1 MPAWSLLF
9 ASRYF
14 NPRSLHGERP
24 YESSGQRVLVLI
36 SIHAPC
42 TGSDGIA
49 VCGWVTPV
57 QISIHAPCT
66 GSDAH
71 TTSISGLNGNFN
83 PRSLHGERRYS
94 FLAAR
99 RHSSISIHA
108 PCTGSDVDI
117 LSPNTETLISIHAPC
132 TGSDRNNVKKQI
144 AEPEF
149 QSTLP
154 ARGATNCTSWGCY
167 LQRNFNPRSLHGERH
182 QHGYKGYN
190 CRPISIHAPCT
201 GSDASSESVGVS
213 VLISIH
219 APCTGS
225 DTEEAH
231 AALCSRYFNP
241 RSLHGERP
249 FTARRSSPPRNFNP
263 RSLHGERPASSSA
276 LPSPSDFNPRSLHG
290 ERRNGLRRI
299 SKPTRFQS
307 TLPARGAT

>member
-42 TGSDGIA
+42 TGSD
-49 VCGWVTPV
+49 
-57 QISIHAPCT
+57 
-66 GSDAH
+66 AH
-71 TTSISGLNGNFN
+71 TTSISGLNGNFNPRSLHGERRQRRRNDGGKQDFN

-225 DTEEAH
+225 D
-231 AALCSRYFNP
+231 AACGNRYLFNTHFNP
-241 RSLHGERP
+241 RSLHGERQP
-249 FTARRSSPPRNFNP
+249 
-263 RSLHGERPASSSA
+263 
-276 LPSPSDFNPRSLHG
+276 
-290 ERRNGLRRI
+290 
-299 SKPTRFQS
+299 
-307 TLPARGAT
+307 